1 MCDMGGKLK
10 LQELVDA
17 MDFHSD
23 EHYQYVDRDTGE
35 IELIE
40 ITLLR
45 RAERGDEVPSL
56 PEWQK
61 PQWQA
66 ARKAAATDRLVRIP
80 DQFDIH
86 EWQIMADFVESLK
99 AGEARSQLV
108 RAINGNGA
116 FRMFKDAV
124 RRLDLRDACA
134 EFQEDALREIAIEW
148 CEENDFEWE

>member
-1 MCDMGGKLK
+1 MGGKLK

-35 IELIE
+35 IELVE
-40 ITLLR
+40 ARLVR
-45 RAERGDEVPSL
+45 FAEKGEEAPFMPD
-56 PEWQK
+56 WQK
-61 PQWQA
+61 PQWAVAQ
-66 ARKAAATDRLVRIP
+66 KAVSTDRLVLIP
-80 DQFDIH
+80 DQFDIN
-86 EWQIMADFVESLK
+86 EWQIMSDFVASLK
-99 AGEARSQLV
+99 PGAARTQLNH
-108 RAINGNGA
+108 AIHGNGA

-124 RRLDLRDACA
+124 RRLDLRDAWA